1 MGKKKSFFSRVF
13 SGKKKKVNKSVL
25 KAERE
30 DSLKDLEAIKDFFED
45 MHYDVARVKKNLEK
59 MIDLEKERKVA
70 NSGLLQINLQTQ
82 GDMLDPLLEDFE
94 AFEDDVVIQGIR
106 LKRIARE
113 WTRLALKAGMKD
125 AF

>member
-1 MGKKKSFFSRVF
+1 
-13 SGKKKKVNKSVL
+13 
-25 KAERE
+25 
-30 DSLKDLEAIKDFFED
+30 
-45 MHYDVARVKKNLEK
+45 

-125 AF
+125 AVKNKKKKIAWLRRLR